1 MEKQEFIEKKF
12 QPKIWSLDEL
22 LAYSFPEQKWLVNGL
37 VPIATVNMI
46 SSEPYI
52 GKTWITLE
60 LSRCIATGEKFLGEF
75 PTIQGAVLMV
85 NLEDSAMYTQER
97 LKMLGV
103 IDETPIYFISD
114 ELDIENQTTIDS
126 LLTIATQRNI
136 KLIVFDSFRRLH
148 TKDENDSKVSN
159 DIFRQLKKFSSAG
172 IAVLVTHH
180 HRKQQGFGSS
190 DPSQRIRGS
199 SDIFASLDSHLALE
213 SEGNDLHVYQT
224 KMKVARALE
233 PFKIKKDESWHL
245 TYGGKIDGK
254 ELQKDKAKT
263 AILVI
268 LKDGPSDRR
277 SIEAK
282 ILEVAQIGKTAVG
295 KALTELESKKELLV
309 KIEGKKKKI
318 YSLSQIETNESNDE
332 SIF

>member
-1 MEKQEFIEKKF
+1 
-12 QPKIWSLDEL
+12 
-22 LAYSFPEQKWLVNGL
+22 
-37 VPIATVNMI
+37 
-46 SSEPYI
+46 
-52 GKTWITLE
+52 
-60 LSRCIATGEKFLGEF
+60 
-75 PTIQGAVLMV
+75 
-85 NLEDSAMYTQER
+85 
-97 LKMLGV
+97 
-103 IDETPIYFISD
+103 
-114 ELDIENQTTIDS
+114 
-126 LLTIATQRNI
+126 
-136 KLIVFDSFRRLH
+136 
-148 TKDENDSKVSN
+148 
-159 DIFRQLKKFSSAG
+159 
-172 IAVLVTHH
+172 
-180 HRKQQGFGSS
+180 
-190 DPSQRIRGS
+190 
-199 SDIFASLDSHLALE
+199 
-213 SEGNDLHVYQT
+213 
-224 KMKVARALE
+224 MKVARALE